1 MSSKG
6 NPTPPGKGTAKP
18 TTSPGAIGSP
28 FAFSAKAK
36 AASSKGP
43 SKLENTQT
51 KFMALLDA
59 LNEEEFNDFRDFV
72 REELQFGTKRAHF
85 NCRQTA

>member
-6 NPTPPGKGTAKP
+6 NPTPPSGKGAKP

-36 AASSKGP
+36 AASNP
-43 SKLENTQT
+43 RQSKLESTQN

-59 LNEEEFNDFRDFV
+59 LNEEEFHEFRDFV
-72 REELQFGTKRAHF
+72 REELQFGTKRALF
-85 NCRQTA
+85 NAG